1 VQVFGDGQG
10 KVIHCGERE
19 CSAQRRQQKVL
30 EEAASPF
37 IDRHPEM
44 REAMCSAAVRLCEL
58 ISYRSAG

>member
-1 VQVFGDGQG
+1 
-10 KVIHCGERE
+10 VIHCGERE